1 MGNKEFWKRYR
12 WVSAGDFLIP
22 AVRITPKTRRISTP
36 VLQESTAI
44 AITHEEVFGSA
55 VSPEDLVKLVKSIS
69 YPNWLLFLSK
79 LAAAFAV
86 RHTMDLQS
94 DLMRM
99 VFPQSILD
107 KVVQLSKTGD
117 ILIPFNSWQIA
128 TLAKVALL
136 ESPNKET
143 NPIDAIQR
151 KEIISRCLLGINDY
165 ISYEDFGARFAN
177 KRYPLLESLIRI
189 YCFQH
194 VENPKHV
201 ISRYFDLF
209 INLPLTPQ
217 SKSFNNHVIIEDLF
231 QSLYNIPLELFLTTG
246 FGVYSLYMSAWADHK
261 PPINEKVIINKET
274 FFSKSKLK
282 DFGSLLKHLVIDQNT
297 FQTKHRRKYAGS
309 FGLLHDFNMFRTNPL
324 LALNENQYVTVNVQ
338 WLYEKL
344 GEGIFWMI
352 SDLLPDNKNF
362 RTFFG
367 ELYHLYFTNIFRR
380 MFPATLLQSR
390 VFCDIHHKG
399 ERASDAIVYYPNQL
413 VFFEAKWPTLRMEET
428 MIPGSLKSFDKDTD
442 DIIVHAASQLDQ
454 NIKNFMTG
462 TLPLEGVDRSQIKS
476 FYPVIVTARNFPTGP
491 LLTTYLLDRIRSKG
505 LLCSPFIRR
514 LEIITIEELEYLE
527 PLVIAG
533 RTFPEIIDEKQ
544 VSQYHEHPMIWYI
557 YKINGSKLPSNN
569 YLDSLFKELTDKF
582 SANLF

>member
-12 WVSAGDFLIP
+12 WVSVGNLLIP

-94 DLMRM
+94 DLTQM
-99 VFPQSILD
+99 VFPHSILN
-107 KVVQLSKTGD
+107 KIVQLSKTGD
-117 ILIPFNSWQIA
+117 TLIPFTSWQIA
-128 TLAKVALL
+128 TLAKMALL
-136 ESPNKET
+136 ESPNTET
-143 NPIDAIQR
+143 NPIDPIQR

-165 ISYEDFGARFAN
+165 ISYEDFSARFAN
-177 KRYPLLESLIRI
+177 KPYPLLESLIRI

-194 VENPKHV
+194 AEDPKHV

-217 SKSFNNHVIIEDLF
+217 AKSFNNHVIIEDLF
-231 QSLYNIPLELFLTTG
+231 QSLYNIPLELFLTMG
-246 FGVYSLYMSAWADHK
+246 FGIYSLYLSAWADRK

-274 FFSKSKLK
+274 FFSKSRLK

-297 FQTKHRRKYAGS
+297 FQTNHRRKYAGS
-309 FGLLHDFNMFRTNPL
+309 FGQLNDFNMFRTNPL

-380 MFPATLLQSR
+380 MFPTTLLQSR
-390 VFCDIHHKG
+390 VFCDIRHKG
-399 ERASDAIVYYPNQL
+399 KRASDAIVYYPNQL

-442 DIIVHAASQLDQ
+442 DIIVHAARQLDQ
-454 NIKNFMTG
+454 NINNFITG
-462 TLPLEGVDRSQIKS
+462 TLPLEGVDTSQIKS

-505 LLCSPFIRR
+505 LLCSPLIRR
-514 LEIITIEELEYLE
+514 LEIITLEELEYLE
-527 PLVIAG
+527 PLVISG
-533 RTFPEIIDEKQ
+533 RTFPEIIDGKQ